1 LGLLFEAGV
10 MRFDTFVVRDDCIND
25 LETVRSHANVR
36 HVTRLPCDWVLYEF
50 HHDLF
55 KDPDFLKEGIWQE
68 KMQHFPKLREA
79 RVDMLNQER
88 ALLAP
93 WYAKKKKLGDAD
105 ALLASEVCP
114 YRMSSLTSM
123 RWIDLVPVAGWG
135 SANIVTIT
143 LAAADATPSAALSK
157 LAEEWAACGKDTG
170 ELDVASSLVV
180 RAGSFMLKARC
191 KYYSGHWIA
200 GLWALLSDARWT
212 TGVRKMNIAL
222 S

>member
-1 LGLLFEAGV
+1 
-10 MRFDTFVVRDDCIND
+10 MYSFDAFIAHEDCVIDLNVLQRHPNVQHLIRMPRGWVV
-25 LETVRSHANVR
+25 
-36 HVTRLPCDWVLYEF
+36 YEF
-50 HHDLF
+50 HHELF
-55 KDPDFLKEGIWQE
+55 KDPDFLVESVWRE

-114 YRMSSLTSM
+114 YRMSSLSPM
-123 RWIDLVPVAGWG
+123 RWIDLVLVAGWG
-135 SANIVTIT
+135 SANIFTIT

-157 LAEEWAACGKDTG
+157 LAEEWAACGKGAG
-170 ELDVASSLVV
+170 ELDIASSLVV
-180 RAGSFMLKARC
+180 RAGSFTLKGRC